1 MTRETRTILFIL
13 AVCSL
18 VLIGLLSGCTM
29 RVCRHE
35 AVANCLALQEEGYE
49 VRLNICPTYEPIW
62 GSHMPCQARIGDSWR
77 DFDATMGIVHLTP
90 MASIWEVPGG
100 KCQSILIEDYIWQSR
115 HIKTG
120 RANQ

>member
-49 VRLNICPTYEPIW
+49 VRLNICPTY
-62 GSHMPCQARIGDSWR
+62 DWR